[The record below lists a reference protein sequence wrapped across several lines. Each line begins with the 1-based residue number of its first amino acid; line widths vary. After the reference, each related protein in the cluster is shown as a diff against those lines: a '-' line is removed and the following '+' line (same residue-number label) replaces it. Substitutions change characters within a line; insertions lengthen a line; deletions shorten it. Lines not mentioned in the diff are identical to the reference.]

1 MHEMVVEFWLCYV
14 VQVLERYNGE
24 VEERNEALVYN
35 VRRYLNIRI
44 TEWIGEERK
53 INCLEF

>member
-1 MHEMVVEFWLCYV
+1 MHEMVVEVWLCYV